1 MEELEEQLNLMIK
14 TVNNDVYNINAT
26 HSTSVFDVKHM
37 IRETTSID
45 VERQRLIYRG
55 KVMVDESSIRD
66 YNIESGHTIHM
77 VARPANFREMQQNA
91 TAATTTATTGQPQER
106 TRRPA
111 VPIRFSPSE
120 GGANTNEATAAAV
133 NNISGVSSNAG
144 SVSPAPAENNLESIR
159 QGLLTMHTLFSTVNS
174 VNHFYNNNNN
184 TSSSSRLQESKPS
197 AVDTSVLSSERRF
210 FIGQWLDVKD
220 TVSQWLEATVMEIDQ
235 DRRRVFVHYN
245 GWPQRWDEWLAFDS
259 PRISPFRTR
268 TIHTSGLA
276 TTQLSPTP
284 NVSAPHA
291 PVTGVNDI
299 RTILPELANVFR
311 NLQPLIEEM
320 AVLSEESLKHTAAS
334 SSSSTATGNNNNT
347 SSASSS
353 SSLAPPAEPAVA
365 RGMPWDNLVSG
376 DNNNNNNSQNH
387 FMNNN
392 NSDNDADAKE
402 EQFPANSSS
411 SLSHSSQR
419 RRSRSSENRTPEEI
433 DSRLQLLSR
442 DACPLF
448 DRFGRLMA
456 DVSPHLWNR
465 AMPGINRP
473 TPSSRFDPFQS
484 LESRLISLLR
494 ER

>member
-55 KVMVDESSIRD
+55 KVMVDESAIRD

-91 TAATTTATTGQPQER
+91 TAATSASTSAQPQER

-111 VPIRFSPSE
+111 VPIRFSPPE
-120 GGANTNEATAAAV
+120 GGSNANEATTAAV
-133 NNISGVSSNAG
+133 NNISGVASNAG

-184 TSSSSRLQESKPS
+184 NTSSSSRLQQESKPS
-197 AVDTSVLSSERRF
+197 SVDTSVLPSERRF

-259 PRISPFRTR
+259 PRISPFRSR
-268 TIHTSGLA
+268 TIHTSGLT

-320 AVLSEESLKHTAAS
+320 AVLSEESLKHTAAAS
-334 SSSSTATGNNNNT
+334 SSSSTAATGSNNNT
-347 SSASSS
+347 S

-376 DNNNNNNSQNH
+376 DNNNNSNNSRNH
-387 FMNNN
+387 FMN
-392 NSDNDADAKE
+392 SDSEADAKE
-402 EQFPANSSS
+402 EQFPAHSSS
-411 SLSHSSQR
+411 SHSHSSQR

-473 TPSSRFDPFQS
+473 TPSTRFDPFQS